1 MTTKKPRKNPTPPKP
16 RSYRIRKFNPPK
28 LCRNCMMN
36 INIEGFEPYCNY
48 HRMDIFRIEKCRNSM
63 TRSEYIKKS
72 AEIRESNIIR
82 RPCRNNLNTEI
93 ENTEEETDINE
104 GDDDAN

>member
-1 MTTKKPRKNPTPPKP
+1 
-16 RSYRIRKFNPPK
+16 
-28 LCRNCMMN
+28 MMN

-82 RPCRNNLNTEI
+82 RPRRNKVNDEELNI
-93 ENTEEETDINE
+93 EEENNINE
-104 GDDDAN
+104 DDDNAN